1 MIVLISETF
10 GGHKMKNTSYKN
22 KQFVLLGMTFL
33 SVASIAGC
41 SKVELAQSTVTL
53 ELGDEL
59 SENVADYLQDP
70 DEKILKGASLDLSV
84 VDETKVGSYNAAV
97 AYDGKNYPFTVEV
110 KDTTSPQCEA
120 KDYIYIQ
127 PGTLTVDDLVTE
139 IKDASETSSGI
150 VSCEQ
155 KEDLVVCD
163 YDDMLQER
171 AAVDNAEPYDGA
183 DYQESVQLDDEGCY
197 EVTAQVKDSE
207 GNFTDIT
214 LNVYVD
220 GTAPELAQNV
230 IDLEVD
236 ASGISI
242 DDINTDDAEKI
253 ADMLHE
259 IPDFTDA
266 EWAVASDA
274 FCGDNAISYEFEQKS
289 FNLQKENPVEVLNV
303 HCTVQDQ
310 AGNENEADYE
320 VMVTYTG
327 LDAEAL
333 LEKTG
338 LIMQIADTSTNNNS
352 TSSNNNMTK
361 SDGKSNKNQNGEYK
375 GNDTVNDLGMTDA
388 EFAAMFDSMTPE
400 EREAFLNS
408 VAYGSTT
415 DNNVQVSGYYDNNMA
430 QEVFNLTNQERANN
444 GLPAYSW
451 DSNMASY
458 SDRRAKEI
466 VTDYSHNSAGGNWS
480 VGENIAEGETSASEV
495 VNDWMN
501 SAGHKA
507 NILSDV
513 STKTS
518 VSCYVENFTYAD
530 GSTQYLYHWVQNFTH

>member
-1 MIVLISETF
+1 
-10 GGHKMKNTSYKN
+10 MKKTSYKN
-22 KQFVLLGMTFL
+22 TQFVLIGMAFL
-33 SVASIAGC
+33 SVAGLTGC
-41 SKVELAQSTVTL
+41 SKVELSESTVTL
-53 ELGDEL
+53 ELGEKL
-59 SENVADYLQDP
+59 SDNVADYLENSDKKVLSSA
-70 DEKILKGASLDLSV
+70 ELDLSA
-84 VDETKVGSYNAAV
+84 VDESKVGSYSAKISYNNK
-97 AYDGKNYPFTVEV
+97 DYPFTVNV
-110 KDTTSPQCEA
+110 IDTTAPECEA
-120 KDYIYIQ
+120 ADYLYIQ
-127 PGTLTVDDLVTE
+127 PETVKVDDLIRS

-150 VSCEQ
+150 VSYE
-155 KEDLVVCD
+155 KKNDLAACD
-163 YDDMLQER
+163 YTEMLKEK
-171 AAVDNAEPYDGA
+171 AAINFILPYDDT
-183 DYQESVQLDDEGCY
+183 DYQDSIELTEEGCY
-197 EVTAQVKDSE
+197 AVTAQVKDSE
-207 GNFTDIT
+207 GNFTNVTTDI
-214 LNVYVD
+214 YVD
-220 GTAPELAQNV
+220 GTAPELVENLMHL
-230 IDLEVD
+230 DVD
-236 ASGISI
+236 ASSI
-242 DDINTDDAEKI
+242 NVDDIDTDDAEKI

-259 IPDFTDA
+259 LPDFANA
-266 EWAVASDA
+266 EWAAASDA
-274 FCGDNAISYEFEQKS
+274 FCGDNVISYEYEQKS
-289 FNLQKENPVEVLNV
+289 FNLQKEKPVEVLNV

-338 LIMQIADTSTNNNS
+338 LIMQISDVTANDKKSG
-352 TSSNNNMTK
+352 K
-361 SDGKSNKNQNGEYK
+361 SDNKSGTTNTQNQLSQASGKSNTDN
-375 GNDTVNDLGMTDA
+375 LGMTDD
-388 EFAAMFDSMTPE
+388 EMVAMLQSMTPDE
-400 EREAFLNS
+400 MDAFLNS

-444 GLPAYSW
+444 GLLAYSW

-518 VSCYVENFTYAD
+518 VSCYVEKFTYAD

>member
-33 SVASIAGC
+33 SVAGIAGC

-59 SENVADYLQDP
+59 SENVADYLQNP
-70 DEKILKGASLDLSV
+70 DEKILKGASLDLSA

-120 KDYIYIQ
+120 KDYIYMQ

-163 YDDMLQER
+163 YDDMLQEK

-230 IDLEVD
+230 IDLDVD

-259 IPDFTDA
+259 LPDFSNA
-266 EWAVASDA
+266 EWAAASDA

-444 GLPAYSW
+444 GLSAYSW

-518 VSCYVENFTYAD
+518 VSCYVEKFTYAD